1 MAGRVFVAAGTRD
14 GRELAGYILQQG
26 YQVTASVVSS
36 YGESLLNSYQGIQV
50 SCEPL
55 DEEGFIA
62 YFHRH
67 GIGVFVDASHPYAAN
82 VSENAM
88 KACRRAGVA
97 YIRYERQQAALDYD
111 RASYVTD

>member
-67 GIGVFVDASHPYAAN
+67 GIGVFVDASL
-82 VSENAM
+82 
-88 KACRRAGVA
+88 CRQCFGECHEGMPQGRRGI
-97 YIRYERQQAALDYD
+97 YPL
-111 RASYVTD
+111 